1 MHDFTGFT
9 TANQGSH
16 ERDCGYGKKM
26 GGGGEGLQ
34 DTDLG
39 NIQELIDTI
48 PEELMEVNLEISAS
62 EPVPGDEEK
71 DMEEAVPE
79 NKLTLDSL
87 TAGFLSLKTTFDFF
101 YDLDPCVIQTLKLK
115 PVVEEGL
122 VPYRNIFREVEKQ
135 KS

>member
-1 MHDFTGFT
+1 
-9 TANQGSH
+9 
-16 ERDCGYGKKM
+16 
-26 GGGGEGLQ
+26 
-34 DTDLG
+34 
-39 NIQELIDTI
+39 
-48 PEELMEVNLEISAS
+48 MEVNLEISAS